1 MVSGTFFITW
11 YFLTRNMP
19 KAKNLIEILNSKP
32 IVKVCGAFDAM
43 SAKLVEFHGFDA
55 VWAGSFAISATHAVP
70 DASILTMTEFF
81 NAASNMAET
90 CKIPVIADCD
100 TGYGGPSNV
109 NHMVKKYEN
118 AGIAAICMEDKT
130 FPKQNSLLENGQNDL
145 ISEKEFVAKIIAA
158 KEAKQNK
165 DFTIIA
171 RVEALISG
179 AGMNEALKRATAY
192 EKAGADAILIHSK
205 KKTPEEVFEFAESWK
220 GNSPVIVIPTT
231 YDSVSLDELISH
243 KIKMVIHANQTLR
256 AAHASISRTLKQM
269 IDSNSLSEVKE
280 EISSMEDIFHLQEMY
295 SIKEKEK
302 ELESELKKLG
312 YIN

>member
-1 MVSGTFFITW
+1 MSKGQ
-11 YFLTRNMP
+11 
-19 KAKNLIEILNSKP
+19 NLVELLKSKP

-43 SAKLVEFHGFDA
+43 SAKLVEINGFDA

-81 NAASNMAET
+81 DAASSMAEA

-100 TGYGGPSNV
+100 TGYGGPNNV
-109 NHMVKKYEN
+109 SHMVKKYEN
-118 AGIAAICMEDKT
+118 AGIAAICIEDKT

-158 KEAKQNK
+158 KEAKRDQN
-165 DFTIIA
+165 FMIIA
-171 RVEALISG
+171 RIEALISG
-179 AGMNEALKRATAY
+179 AGMTEALKRASAY

-220 GNSPVIVIPTT
+220 GNSPIVVIPTT

-256 AAHASISRTLKQM
+256 AAHASISRILKQM

-295 SIKEKEK
+295 NIKEKEK